1 MVAELKIG
9 VVKSE
14 VLTGLCLCALIMLFA
29 TVEPS
34 THVVLESQWK
44 KVAISISEKNERERL
59 LVFMTSSLGKKR
71 EGFKFEKGN
80 KLEHQDEMIFAG
92 EKVKI
97 LDTMIYGGKQQRSL
111 QQHSY
116 ELYEFFFK
124 YPDQLLVAQVSDAVF
139 FSQLC
144 ALLFLNMYHSWRSLT
159 R

>member
-1 MVAELKIG
+1 
-9 VVKSE
+9 
-14 VLTGLCLCALIMLFA
+14 
-29 TVEPS
+29 
-34 THVVLESQWK
+34 
-44 KVAISISEKNERERL
+44 
-59 LVFMTSSLGKKR
+59 MTSSLGKKR

-124 YPDQLLVAQVSDAVF
+124 YPDQLLVAKPKMNAVF